1 MRKSKNKSMKGK
13 TGRTNKVKGRPKMTL
28 EGLPVVDAPKK
39 LAINISASDCK
50 KGAGKN
56 PAACAA
62 ARACV
67 RQLAGVVEARVHLG
81 RVYLKT
87 KDKWFRYRTP
97 GSIRSEVISF
107 DRGGGFTPGD
117 YTLTPTEPT
126 NNRYSAGSY
135 TGKPKRRMPYHI
147 VTGVRPHA

>member
-1 MRKSKNKSMKGK
+1 MSKRIKKSMKGK
-13 TGRTNKVKGRPKMTL
+13 TGRTNRVKGRPKMTL
-28 EGLPVVDAPKK
+28 EGLPVIDAPQK
-39 LAINISASDCK
+39 LTIRISASDCR
-50 KGAGKN
+50 KGASKD

-67 RQLAGVVEARVHLG
+67 RQLQGVVQAKVHLG

-87 KDKWFRYRTP
+87 KSKWFRYRTP
-97 GSIRSEVISF
+97 GAIRSEVISF

-117 YTLTPTEPT
+117 YVLTPTVPT
-126 NNRYSAGSY
+126 NNKHSAG
-135 TGKPKRRMPYHI
+135 THGKKPKRRLPYHI